1 MWILAGARERL
12 ASRQPLDPF
21 SGKRPQGKP
30 HRLFSGNPADRLGL
44 LRTSN
49 RRAAVDRPGP
59 LPVGEGAVHVRPP
72 RPHANRDPG
81 LKSNRSFEIRFLR
94 APTSLSARKGPEST
108 EQLAAGSPDKEDS
121 VAGGHQPEDDRDHGL
136 GAGPS

>member
-49 RRAAVDRPGP
+49 RRTAVDRSGP

-72 RPHANRDPG
+72 RPHTNLDPG
-81 LKSNRSFEIRFLR
+81 LGPNRTFEIPFLR
-94 APTSLSARKGPEST
+94 SPASLASGKGPQST
-108 EQLAAGSPDKEDS
+108 
-121 VAGGHQPEDDRDHGL
+121 R
-136 GAGPS
+136 